1 MMQNRWPVFV
11 WSLVLS
17 VIPLPLPLHA
27 GEFEGVLHMTTSHG
41 ETGMKSAMDWY
52 LKGDKG
58 RMEMSRAEG
67 RTSVM
72 LFDATTRTMQMAMPG
87 QKSYMEF
94 NLAGERGERLAEA
107 FENQT
112 VERTGKAETIAGYSC
127 EIWRITDKEP
137 HRLKSQVCVAKGFGK
152 AATFWADP
160 KDARRSS
167 QPGWM
172 KQIAEEGGFAIRSIQ
187 YDEAGQESMRME
199 VTSIDKKRLEAGLF
213 AFPAD
218 WVKQDMSA
226 MQERMKAMREQK
238 GQGAADF
245 SKMLEDMQ
253 KRKAAR
259 RGAGEPA
266 GESGQQPDV
275 NEIMKQL
282 GEAMKQQPSQP
293 QGGR

>member
-1 MMQNRWPVFV
+1 MQRRWPIVV
-11 WSLVLS
+11 ATVALSLAPLS
-17 VIPLPLPLHA
+17 ARA
-27 GEFEGVLHMTTSHG
+27 GEFEGVLHMTTSHAD
-41 ETGMKSAMDWY
+41 TDMKSAMDWY

-58 RMEMSRAEG
+58 RMEMSRGEG

-72 LFDATTRTMQMAMPG
+72 IFDATTRTMQMAMPG

-94 NLAGERGERLAEA
+94 SLAGERGEHLAQA
-107 FENQT
+107 FENQV
-112 VERTGKAETIAGYSC
+112 VERTGKTETIAGYSC
-127 EIWRITDKEP
+127 EIWRITDKEQ
-137 HRLKSQVCVAKGFGK
+137 HRLKSHVCVAKGFGK

-172 KQIAEEGGFAIRSIQ
+172 KQLAEEGGFAIRSIQ
-187 YDEAGQESMRME
+187 YDEAGKEFMRME
-199 VTSIDKKRLEAGLF
+199 VTSIDKKSLDAGLF

-218 WVKQDMSA
+218 WAKQDMSA

-238 GQGAADF
+238 GQGKADL
-245 SKMLEDMQ
+245 SKMLEDMK

-266 GESGQQPDV
+266 GEAGPQPDMQ
-275 NEIMKQL
+275 EIMKQL
-282 GEAMKQQPSQP
+282 SEAMKKQQVQP
-293 QGGR
+293 QGGQ